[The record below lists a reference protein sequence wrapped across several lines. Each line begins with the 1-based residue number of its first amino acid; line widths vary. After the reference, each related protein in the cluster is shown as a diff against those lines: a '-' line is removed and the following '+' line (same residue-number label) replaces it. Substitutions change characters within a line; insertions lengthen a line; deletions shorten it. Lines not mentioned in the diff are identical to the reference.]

1 MNPPS
6 SQDVVRTYRF
16 YAPLYDQLFGAVL
29 EPGRRAMARQVALLA
44 PESILEV
51 GVGTGLTLLR
61 YPAQS
66 RVTGVDI
73 SPEMLE
79 RARSRA
85 EKLPDRRIELK
96 VLDAEQMPFPDGAFD
111 CVTLPYVLSVTPHP
125 RQLVAELRRVCRPGG
140 TIFILNHFSGSRFW
154 WVLERAVRALADKVG
169 FRSDFSYEEHILS
182 HDWQVVRLTTV
193 NLFGLSKLVE
203 IRNG

>member
-1 MNPPS
+1 MKPLS

-16 YAPLYDQLFGAVL
+16 YAPLYDHLFGAIL
-29 EPGRRAMARQVALLA
+29 EPGRSAMTRRVAQLA
-44 PESILEV
+44 PGSVLEV

-61 YPAQS
+61 YPAKAS
-66 RVTGVDI
+66 VTGVDI
-73 SPEMLE
+73 SPEMLA
-79 RARSRA
+79 RARARA
-85 EKLPDRRIELK
+85 DKLPDRDIALH
-96 VLDAEQMPFPDGAFD
+96 VLDAEQMPFADATFD

-125 RQLVAELRRVCRPGG
+125 QQLVAELRRVCRPGG
-140 TIFILNHFSGSRFW
+140 TIFVLNHFSGSRFW
-154 WVLERAVRALADKVG
+154 WALERAVRALADKVG

-182 HDWQVVRLTTV
+182 HDWNVVGVTAV